1 MDKEGPVRFECLP
14 GRCQVM
20 GILNVTPD
28 SFSDGG
34 QFDRPEPAIEQG
46 LQMIEAGADVI
57 DVGGESTRP
66 GTRPISVAEEID
78 RVIPVIEGLARRAN
92 RPISIDTSKPEVMR
106 AAVAAGASLINDV
119 RALRAPGALEVAAEL
134 QVAVCLMHMQGDP
147 ETMQD
152 DPRYGPDIV
161 LNVTDFLAGRIAA
174 CEQAGLNRELLIIDP
189 GFGFGKHLAHNLALL
204 AELDRL
210 RVLDCPI
217 LVGVSRKSM
226 LGQILGGRPASGRQA
241 ASVAAALWAASY
253 GAAIVR
259 VHDVAPTVDALRVW
273 GAIGA
278 VRLRAAGNEAR

>member
-1 MDKEGPVRFECLP
+1 MRFECPP

-34 QFDRPEPAIEQG
+34 QFCQPESAIAQG

-66 GTRPISVAEEID
+66 GARPISAAEEID
-78 RVIPVIEGLARRAN
+78 RVIPVIEGLARLAY

-119 RALRAPGALEVAAEL
+119 RALRTPGALEVAAEL

-161 LNVTDFLAGRIAA
+161 LHVAGFLADRIAA
-174 CEQAGLNRELLIIDP
+174 CEQVGLDRKLLLVDP
-189 GFGFGKHLAHNLALL
+189 GFGFGKHLTHNLALL
-204 AELDRL
+204 AELDRFRMML
-210 RVLDCPI
+210 NCPI
-217 LVGVSRKSM
+217 LVGISRKSM
-226 LGQILGGRPASGRQA
+226 LGQILGGRPPSGRQA
-241 ASVAAALWAASY
+241 ASVAAALWAVSH

-273 GAIGA
+273 QAIN
-278 VRLRAAGNEAR
+278 AARPRSAGSEAR